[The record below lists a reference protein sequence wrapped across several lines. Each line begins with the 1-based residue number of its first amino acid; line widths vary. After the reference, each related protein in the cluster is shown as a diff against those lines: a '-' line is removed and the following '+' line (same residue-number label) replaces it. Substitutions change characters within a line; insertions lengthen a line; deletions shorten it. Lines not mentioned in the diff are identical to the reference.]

1 MSYIT
6 MSVKSVIKQ
15 KMYLIE
21 ITVGLSSEATKLI
34 SLVLQKQAVCK
45 GHQALLFSIWT
56 IKNQQ
61 INVLLSCSVACPDQ
75 RLCLDQVSCTS
86 GHLLGPQTKCCARY
100 GEQIWPIN
108 IYYNTEAAIEEF
120 GT

>member
-45 GHQALLFSIWT
+45 GHQALLFSI
-56 IKNQQ
+56 
-61 INVLLSCSVACPDQ
+61 
-75 RLCLDQVSCTS
+75 
-86 GHLLGPQTKCCARY
+86 
-100 GEQIWPIN
+100 
-108 IYYNTEAAIEEF
+108 
-120 GT
+120 